1 MLAAQRG
8 RLAFAG
14 RPIAWPEKDTGMEK
28 INVASGASMRRRI
41 ALLGAVCLALALCAG
56 VRLVQLEGF
65 SGVAVACAVLGLAA
79 AALCV
84 SLQGYLAR
92 SLQPLQASVDAMKDG
107 DLSRR
112 IDQKSGDEFGAIAAS
127 LDDMNAN
134 MSALVADIRSEAT
147 FVSQASESLA
157 AGTTELAQRT
167 ERQAASLEQTSASVQ
182 DLSGSVKQ
190 NALDAR
196 AVEQLASRVHEMAES
211 GGSRMREAVA
221 TMHAIRTSSQ
231 RVHDIIGVID
241 GIAFQTNILALNA
254 AVEAAR
260 AGANGRG
267 FAVVA
272 AEVRTLALRSSGAA
286 QEIKALIATSS
297 AQVASGASRIDEVG
311 ELLASVVSGI
321 GEVAGNVRAITS
333 AAEQQSNSL
342 GQMSEA
348 IRGLDDITQEN
359 ATMVEQTSSA
369 SAGLGE
375 RARRLARTVGSFR
388 LRQGTADEAH
398 ALVTK
403 AVALYKRR
411 GSGCLPEIT
420 DIANG
425 FADRDMYVFAWDR
438 SLVYHA
444 FAGKPH
450 NLRKTA
456 AQILGTDVSRLT
468 HDVWAVAGQ
477 GGGWVDYDFLNPTT
491 GLVAPKTSF
500 VVPVSADLVL
510 GCGIYKTVQRH

>member
-1 MLAAQRG
+1 
-8 RLAFAG
+8 
-14 RPIAWPEKDTGMEK
+14 MEK
-28 INVASGASMRRRI
+28 MNVTAGTSVRRRI
-41 ALLGAVCLALALCAG
+41 ALLGASCVALALCAG

-65 SGVAVACAVLGLAA
+65 SAVAIVCIVLGVVA
-79 AALCV
+79 AAL
-84 SLQGYLAR
+84 SLSLHRYLAR
-92 SLQPLQASVDAMKDG
+92 SLQPLQAGVLAMKDG
-107 DLSRR
+107 DLSGR
-112 IDQKSGDEFGAIAAS
+112 IATASRDEFGAIAAS

-196 AVEQLASRVHEMAES
+196 AVEQLASRVHELAES

-221 TMHAIRTSSQ
+221 TMHAIRSSSQ

-260 AGANGRG
+260 AGENGRG

-272 AEVRTLALRSSGAA
+272 AEVRTLALRSSAA
-286 QEIKALIATSS
+286 AREIKSLIATSS
-297 AQVASGASRIDEVG
+297 EQVASGASRIDEVG
-311 ELLASVVSGI
+311 ALLANVVSGI

-375 RARRLARTVGSFR
+375 RAHRLARTVGTFR
-388 LRQGTADEAH
+388 LRQGTADEAF

-403 AVALYKRR
+403 ATALYKRR
-411 GSGCLPEIT
+411 GVSCLSEIT

-444 FAGKPH
+444 FAGKPQ

-456 AQILGTDVSRLT
+456 AQILGTDVSQLT
-468 HDVWAVAGQ
+468 HDVWAAAGR
-477 GGGWVDYDFLNPTT
+477 GGGWVDYDFLNPST

>member
-1 MLAAQRG
+1 MDQV
-8 RLAFAG
+8 
-14 RPIAWPEKDTGMEK
+14 
-28 INVASGASMRRRI
+28 NVRASVRRRI
-41 ALLGAVCLALALCAG
+41 ALLGAACVALAVCAG
-56 VRLVQLEGF
+56 VRLVQLEGL
-65 SGVAVACAVLGLAA
+65 SVVAIVCGALGVVA
-79 AALCV
+79 AALSV
-84 SLQGYLAR
+84 SLHRYLAR
-92 SLQPLQASVDAMKDG
+92 SLAPLQASVRAMKDG
-107 DLSRR
+107 DLSQR
-112 IDQKSGDEFGAIAAS
+112 IGMKSGDEFGAIAGS

-134 MSALVADIRSEAT
+134 LSALVADIRSEAT

-157 AGTTELAQRT
+157 AGTGELAQRT

-196 AVEQLASRVHEMAES
+196 AVEQLASRVHQMAES
-211 GGSRMREAVA
+211 GGSRMREAVE

-231 RVHDIIGVID
+231 RVHDIIGTID

-260 AGANGRG
+260 AGENGRG

-272 AEVRTLALRSSGAA
+272 AEVRTLALRSSSAA
-286 QEIKALIATSS
+286 QEIKSLIATSS
-297 AQVASGASRIDEVG
+297 EQVASGASRIDEVG

-333 AAEQQSNSL
+333 AAEMQSNSL
-342 GQMSEA
+342 SQMSEA

-359 ATMVEQTSSA
+359 AAMVEQTSSA
-369 SAGLGE
+369 SSGLGE
-375 RARRLARTVGSFR
+375 RAHKLARTVSTFR
-388 LRQGTADEAH
+388 LRQGTADEAF

-411 GSGCLPEIT
+411 GTACLPEIT
-420 DIANG
+420 DAANG
-425 FADRDMYVFAWDR
+425 FSDRDMYVFAWDR

-456 AQILGTDVSRLT
+456 AQILGTDVSQLT
-468 HDVWAVAGQ
+468 RDVWAAAG
-477 GGGWVDYDFLNPTT
+477 
-491 GLVAPKTSF
+491 KRRR
-500 VVPVSADLVL
+500 L
-510 GCGIYKTVQRH
+510 GRLRLPQPEPPAWSRPRPPSWCP

>member
-1 MLAAQRG
+1 MDHASSS
-8 RLAFAG
+8 
-14 RPIAWPEKDTGMEK
+14 
-28 INVASGASMRRRI
+28 SGASVRRRV
-41 ALLGAVCLALALCAG
+41 ALLGALCLALGLCAG
-56 VRLVQLEGF
+56 VRLVQLEGL
-65 SGVAVACAVLGLAA
+65 SALAIACGLLGLCAVALS
-79 AALCV
+79 V
-84 SLQGYLAR
+84 SLYRLFAR
-92 SLQPLQASVDAMKDG
+92 SLPQLQAGMSAMKDG
-107 DLSRR
+107 DLSRSLELR
-112 IDQKSGDEFGAIAAS
+112 GGDEFSAMAGS
-127 LDDMNAN
+127 LDAMNSN

-157 AGTTELAQRT
+157 SGTSELAQRT
-167 ERQAASLEQTSASVQ
+167 ERQAASLEQTSSSVQ
-182 DLSGSVKQ
+182 DLSGSVRQ

-211 GGSRMREAVA
+211 GGSRMREAVE

-260 AGANGRG
+260 AGENGRG

-286 QEIKALIATSS
+286 HEIKALIAASGQ
-297 AQVASGASRIDEVG
+297 QVATGASRIDEVG
-311 ELLASVVSGI
+311 ALLANVVSGI
-321 GEVAGNVRAITS
+321 GEVAGNVRAITA
-333 AAEQQSNSL
+333 AAELQSNGL
-342 GQMSEA
+342 GQVSEA

-359 ATMVEQTSSA
+359 ARMVEQTSSA

-375 RARRLARTVGSFR
+375 RAQRLARTVSTFR

-398 ALVTK
+398 ALVHK

-411 GSGCLPEIT
+411 GASCLGEIT
-420 DIANG
+420 DAANG

-438 SLVYHA
+438 ELVYHA

-450 NLRKTA
+450 NLRKRA
-456 AQILGTDVSRLT
+456 SQILGTDTTRLT
-468 HDVWAVAGQ
+468 HDVWAAAAQ

-491 GLVAPKTSF
+491 GQVAPKTSF
-500 VVPVSADLVL
+500 ILPVGKGLVL
-510 GCGIYKTVQRH
+510 GCGVYKTVQRH

>member
-1 MLAAQRG
+1 MDQV
-8 RLAFAG
+8 
-14 RPIAWPEKDTGMEK
+14 
-28 INVASGASMRRRI
+28 NVAAGASVRQRV
-41 ALLGAVCLALALCAG
+41 ALLGGVCVLLALCAG

-65 SGVAVACAVLGLAA
+65 SVVAIACLALGAAA
-79 AALCV
+79 AALSV
-84 SLQGYLAR
+84 SLQRHLAH
-92 SLQPLQASVDAMKDG
+92 SLRPLQASVHAMKGG
-107 DLSRR
+107 DLSRP
-112 IDQKSGDEFGAIAAS
+112 IGVKMGGEFGAIASS

-134 MSALVADIRSEAT
+134 LSALVADIRSEAT

-157 AGTTELAQRT
+157 AGTGELAQRT

-182 DLSGSVKQ
+182 DLSGSVRQ

-211 GGSRMREAVA
+211 GGSRMREAVE
-221 TMHAIRTSSQ
+221 TMHAIRASSQ

-260 AGANGRG
+260 AGEHGRG

-286 QEIKALIATSS
+286 QEIKSLIATSS
-297 AQVASGASRIDEVG
+297 EQVASGALRIDEVG
-311 ELLASVVSGI
+311 ALLASVVSGI

-333 AAEQQSNSL
+333 AAEMQSNSL
-342 GQMSEA
+342 SQMSEA

-375 RARRLARTVGSFR
+375 RAHKLARTVSAFR

-403 AVALYKRR
+403 AVALWQRR
-411 GSGCLPEIT
+411 GAACLAEIT
-420 DIANG
+420 DVANG

-456 AQILGTDVSRLT
+456 AQILGTDVSQLT
-468 HDVWAVAGQ
+468 HDVWAVAAK
-477 GGGWVDYDFLNPTT
+477 GGGWVDYDFLNPAT
-491 GLVAPKTSF
+491 GQVAPKTSF
-500 VVPVSADLVL
+500 VVPVSNDLVL

>member
-1 MLAAQRG
+1 MEAINLA
-8 RLAFAG
+8 
-14 RPIAWPEKDTGMEK
+14 E
-28 INVASGASMRRRI
+28 GASVRRRI
-41 ALLGAVCLALALCAG
+41 ALLGATCVALALCAG
-56 VRLVQLEGF
+56 VRLVQLEGC
-65 SGVAVACAVLGLAA
+65 SAAAIVCVALGAVA
-79 AALCV
+79 AALSV
-84 SLQGYLAR
+84 SLHRYLAR
-92 SLQPLQASVDAMKDG
+92 SLQPLQAGVRAMKDG

-112 IDQKSGDEFGAIAAS
+112 IDADSRDEFGAIAAS
-127 LDDMNAN
+127 LDEMNAN

-157 AGTTELAQRT
+157 AGTSELAQRT

-260 AGANGRG
+260 AGENGRG

-286 QEIKALIATSS
+286 REIKSLIATSS
-297 AQVASGASRIDEVG
+297 EQVASGASRIDEVG

-333 AAEQQSNSL
+333 AAEMQSNSL

-359 ATMVEQTSSA
+359 ATMVERTSSA
-369 SAGLGE
+369 STGLGE
-375 RARRLARTVGSFR
+375 RAHKLAQSVSVFR

-398 ALVTK
+398 ALVTR
-403 AVALYKRR
+403 AVALYGRR
-411 GSGCLPEIT
+411 GAACLAEIT
-420 DIANG
+420 DAANG

-438 SLVYHA
+438 RLVYHA

-468 HDVWAVAGQ
+468 HDVWAAAAQ

-491 GLVAPKTSF
+491 GQVAPKTSF
-500 VVPVSADLVL
+500 VVPVGGDLVL
-510 GCGIYKTVQRH
+510 GCGIYKSVQRH

>member
-1 MLAAQRG
+1 
-8 RLAFAG
+8 
-14 RPIAWPEKDTGMEK
+14 MERTK
-28 INVASGASMRRRI
+28 SGASVRHRI
-41 ALLGAVCLALALCAG
+41 TLLGIACVALSLCAG
-56 VRLVQLEGF
+56 VRLLQVDGASVVALVCLALGAL
-65 SGVAVACAVLGLAA
+65 AVALS
-79 AALCV
+79 V
-84 SLQGYLAR
+84 SLQRHLAQ
-92 SLQPLQASVDAMKDG
+92 SLQPLQAGVRAMQGG

-112 IDQKSGDEFGAIAAS
+112 IEGVRGAEFGAIAAS

-134 MSALVADIRSEAT
+134 LSALVADIRSEAT
-147 FVSQASESLA
+147 FVSQASETLA
-157 AGTTELAQRT
+157 AGTGELAQRT

-211 GGSRMREAVA
+211 GGSRMREAVE
-221 TMHAIRTSSQ
+221 TMHAIRASSQ

-260 AGANGRG
+260 AGENGRG

-272 AEVRTLALRSSGAA
+272 AEVRTLALRSGDAA
-286 QEIKALIATSS
+286 REIKSLIATSS
-297 AQVASGASRIDEVG
+297 EQVAAGTLRIDEVG
-311 ELLASVVSGI
+311 ALLSNVVTGI

-348 IRGLDDITQEN
+348 LSGLDGITQEN
-359 ATMVEQTSSA
+359 AAMVEQTSSA
-369 SAGLGE
+369 STGLGE
-375 RARRLARTVGSFR
+375 RAQKLARTVSAFR

-398 ALVTK
+398 ALVTR

-411 GSGCLPEIT
+411 GAASLAEIT
-420 DIANG
+420 DAANG

-438 SLVYHA
+438 GLVYHA

-450 NLRKTA
+450 NVGKTG
-456 AQILGTDVSRLT
+456 AQILGTDVRQLT
-468 HDVWAVAGQ
+468 HDVWAAAAQ
-477 GGGWVDYDFLNPTT
+477 GGGWVDYDFLNPST
-491 GLVAPKTSF
+491 GQVAPKRSF
-500 VVPVSADLVL
+500 VLPVSDDLVL

>member
-1 MLAAQRG
+1 MDQVKAAAGASVRRRVALLGGVCMVLALFAAG
-8 RLAFAG
+8 RLAWLEG
-14 RPIAWPEKDTGMEK
+14 VS
-28 INVASGASMRRRI
+28 VAA
-41 ALLGAVCLALALCAG
+41 AACLALG
-56 VRLVQLEGF
+56 
-65 SGVAVACAVLGLAA
+65 AA
-79 AALCV
+79 AVALCV
-84 SLQGYLAR
+84 SLQRHLAR
-92 SLQPLQASVDAMKDG
+92 SLRPLQASVHAMKAG
-107 DLSRR
+107 DLARP
-112 IDQKSGDEFGAIAAS
+112 IGLKAGGEFGAIAAS

-134 MSALVADIRSEAT
+134 LSALVADIRSEAT

-157 AGTTELAQRT
+157 AGTGELAQRT

-182 DLSGSVKQ
+182 DLSGSVRQ

-211 GGSRMREAVA
+211 GGSRMSEAVE
-221 TMHAIRTSSQ
+221 TMRAIRASSQ

-260 AGANGRG
+260 AGENGRG

-286 QEIKALIATSS
+286 QEIKSLIATSS
-297 AQVASGASRIDEVG
+297 EQVASGASRIDEVG

-333 AAEQQSNSL
+333 AAEMQSLNL

-359 ATMVEQTSSA
+359 AAMVERTSSA

-375 RARRLARTVGSFR
+375 RARKLARTVSTFR

-403 AVALYKRR
+403 AVALWKRR
-411 GSGCLPEIT
+411 GAACLPEIT
-420 DIANG
+420 DAANG

-450 NLRKTA
+450 NVRKTA

-468 HDVWAVAGQ
+468 HDVWAAAAK

-491 GLVAPKTSF
+491 GQVAPKTSF
-500 VVPVSADLVL
+500 VVPVRDDLVL
-510 GCGIYKTVQRH
+510 GCGIYKTVQR

>member
-1 MLAAQRG
+1 M
-8 RLAFAG
+8 
-14 RPIAWPEKDTGMEK
+14 ETGS
-28 INVASGASMRRRI
+28 ASVRRRI
-41 ALLGAVCLALALCAG
+41 AALGFACVALALCAG
-56 VRLVQLEGF
+56 VRLLQLQGP
-65 SGVAVACAVLGLAA
+65 SVVTIVCIALGAA
-79 AALCV
+79 TAALSASV
-84 SLQGYLAR
+84 YRTLAR
-92 SLQPLQASVDAMKDG
+92 SLQPLQAGVRAMKDG

-112 IDQKSGDEFGAIAAS
+112 IDVAGRDEFGAIAAS

-134 MSALVADIRSEAT
+134 LSALVADIRSEAT
-147 FVSQASESLA
+147 FVSQASETLA
-157 AGTTELAQRT
+157 AGTGELAQRT
-167 ERQAASLEQTSASVQ
+167 ERQAASLQQTSASVQ
-182 DLSGSVKQ
+182 ELSGSVQQ

-211 GGSRMREAVA
+211 GGIRMREAVE
-221 TMHAIRTSSQ
+221 TMHAIRTGSQ

-260 AGANGRG
+260 AGENGRG

-297 AQVASGASRIDEVG
+297 EQVASGAARIDEVG
-311 ELLASVVSGI
+311 ELLTSVVGGI
-321 GEVAGNVRAITS
+321 GEVAGSVRAITA
-333 AAEQQSNSL
+333 AAERQSSSL
-342 GQMSEA
+342 RQMSEA

-359 ATMVEQTSSA
+359 AAMVERTSSA
-369 SAGLGE
+369 SSGLGE
-375 RARRLARTVGSFR
+375 RAQGLTRTVSRFR

-398 ALVTK
+398 ALVSK

-411 GSGCLPEIT
+411 GAACLSEIT
-420 DIANG
+420 DAANG

-438 SLVYHA
+438 HLVYHA

-450 NLRKTA
+450 NVRKTG
-456 AQILGTDVSRLT
+456 AQILGTDVTALT
-468 HDVWAVAGQ
+468 RDVWDAARR
-477 GGGWVDYDFLNPTT
+477 GGGWVDYDFVNPTT
-491 GLVAPKTSF
+491 GQVAPKTSF
-500 VVPVSADLVL
+500 VVPVGDDLVL

>member
-1 MLAAQRG
+1 MDQV
-8 RLAFAG
+8 
-14 RPIAWPEKDTGMEK
+14 
-28 INVASGASMRRRI
+28 NVTVGASVRRRI
-41 ALLGAVCLALALCAG
+41 ALLGAACLGLALCAG

-65 SGVAVACAVLGLAA
+65 APVSITCIALGVAALASC
-79 AALCV
+79 L
-84 SLQGYLAR
+84 SLRRYLAR
-92 SLQPLQASVDAMKDG
+92 SLHPLQASVTAMKDG

-112 IDQKSGDEFGAIAAS
+112 IELKSRDEFGAIAAS

-157 AGTTELAQRT
+157 AGTSELAQRT

-182 DLSGSVKQ
+182 ELSGSVRQ

-211 GGSRMREAVA
+211 GGSRMREAVES
-221 TMHAIRTSSQ
+221 MHAIRASSQ
-231 RVHDIIGVID
+231 RVHDIIGVIE

-260 AGANGRG
+260 AGEQGRG

-272 AEVRTLALRSSGAA
+272 AEVRSLALRSSGAA
-286 QEIKALIATSS
+286 REIKSLIATSS
-297 AQVASGASRIDEVG
+297 EQVASGASRIDEVG
-311 ELLASVVSGI
+311 ELLANVVAGI

-333 AAEQQSNSL
+333 VAEMQSNSL

-369 SAGLGE
+369 SSGLGQ
-375 RARRLARTVGSFR
+375 RAQRLARTVSTFR

-411 GSGCLPEIT
+411 GVACLCEIT
-420 DIANG
+420 DVANG

-438 SLVYHA
+438 GLVYHA

-456 AQILGTDVSRLT
+456 AQILGTDVSKLT
-468 HDVWAVAGQ
+468 HDVWAAAGA
-477 GGGWVDYDFLNPTT
+477 GGGWVDYDFLNPAT
-491 GLVAPKTSF
+491 GQLAPKTSF
-500 VVPVSADLVL
+500 VVPVSDDLVL

>member
-1 MLAAQRG
+1 
-8 RLAFAG
+8 
-14 RPIAWPEKDTGMEK
+14 MERTR
-28 INVASGASMRRRI
+28 AGASVRRRI
-41 ALLGAVCLALALCAG
+41 MLLALACVALALCAG
-56 VRLVQLEGF
+56 VRLLQVEGLTLVAATCLAL
-65 SGVAVACAVLGLAA
+65 GAVAVGLA
-79 AALCV
+79 L
-84 SLQGYLAR
+84 SLQRQLAR
-92 SLQPLQASVDAMKDG
+92 SLAPLQASVHAMKDG

-112 IDQKSGDEFGAIAAS
+112 IDTVRGAEFGAIAAS
-127 LDDMNAN
+127 LDDVNAN
-134 MSALVADIRSEAT
+134 LSALVADIRSEAT
-147 FVSQASESLA
+147 FVSQASQTLA

-211 GGSRMREAVA
+211 GGSRMREAVE
-221 TMHAIRTSSQ
+221 TMHAIRASSQ

-260 AGANGRG
+260 AGESGRG

-272 AEVRTLALRSSGAA
+272 AEVRTLAVRSGDAA
-286 QEIKALIATSS
+286 REIKSLIATSS
-297 AQVASGASRIDEVG
+297 EQVAAGTSRIDEVG
-311 ELLASVVSGI
+311 ELLANVVTGI

-348 IRGLDDITQEN
+348 LHGLDGITQEN

-375 RARRLARTVGSFR
+375 RAHRLARTVSTFR

-398 ALVTK
+398 ALVTR
-403 AVALYKRR
+403 AVALFKRR
-411 GSGCLPEIT
+411 GTACLPEIT
-420 DIANG
+420 DAASG
-425 FADRDMYVFAWDR
+425 YADRDMYVFAWDR
-438 SLVYHA
+438 GLVYHA
-444 FAGKPH
+444 FAGKAH
-450 NLRKTA
+450 NVGKTG
-456 AQILGTDVSRLT
+456 AQILGTDVTQLT
-468 HDVWAVAGQ
+468 RDVWAAAAK
-477 GGGWVDYDFLNPTT
+477 GGGWVDYDFLNPAT
-491 GLVAPKTSF
+491 GQVAPKTSF
-500 VVPVSADLVL
+500 VVPVSDDLVL

>member
-1 MLAAQRG
+1 MDQLIVR
-8 RLAFAG
+8 
-14 RPIAWPEKDTGMEK
+14 
-28 INVASGASMRRRI
+28 ASVRRRI
-41 ALLGAVCLALALCAG
+41 ALLGVACVALALCSG
-56 VRLVQLEGF
+56 VRLVQLEGI
-65 SGVAVACAVLGLAA
+65 SLVGIVCVVLGVVV
-79 AALCV
+79 AALSV
-84 SLQGYLAR
+84 SLHRYLAR
-92 SLQPLQASVDAMKDG
+92 SLQPLQASVRAMKAG
-107 DLSRR
+107 DLSQR
-112 IDQKSGDEFGAIAAS
+112 IEMKSSDEFGAIAGS

-134 MSALVADIRSEAT
+134 LSALVADIRSEAT
-147 FVSQASESLA
+147 FVSQASETLA
-157 AGTTELAQRT
+157 AGTSELAQRT

-190 NALDAR
+190 NAVDAR
-196 AVEQLASRVHEMAES
+196 AVEQLASRVHQMAES
-211 GGSRMREAVA
+211 GGSRMREAVE

-260 AGANGRG
+260 AGENGRG

-286 QEIKALIATSS
+286 QEIKSLIATSS
-297 AQVASGASRIDEVG
+297 EQVASGASRIDEVG

-333 AAEQQSNSL
+333 AAESQSASL
-342 GQMSEA
+342 SQMSEA
-348 IRGLDDITQEN
+348 IRDLDDITQEN

-369 SAGLGE
+369 STGLGE
-375 RARRLARTVGSFR
+375 RARKLARTVSTFR

-411 GSGCLPEIT
+411 GVACLPEIT
-420 DIANG
+420 DAAHG

-438 SLVYHA
+438 ALVYHA

-456 AQILGTDVSRLT
+456 AQILGTDVSQLK
-468 HDVWAVAGQ
+468 HDVWAAAAS
-477 GGGWVDYDFLNPTT
+477 GGGWVDYDFLNPST
-491 GLVAPKTSF
+491 GQVAPKTSF
-500 VVPVSADLVL
+500 VVPVSKDLVL

>member
-1 MLAAQRG
+1 
-8 RLAFAG
+8 
-14 RPIAWPEKDTGMEK
+14 MEQSTA
-28 INVASGASMRRRI
+28 ASGATVRRRV
-41 ALLGAVCLALALCAG
+41 ALLGALCVALGLCAS
-56 VRLVQLEGF
+56 VRLVQLEG
-65 SGVAVACAVLGLAA
+65 VCAAAIACALLGLGAA
-79 AALCV
+79 GL
-84 SLQGYLAR
+84 SLSLHRVLAR
-92 SLQPLQASVDAMKDG
+92 SLAPLQAGVSAMKDG

-112 IDQKSGDEFGAIAAS
+112 LELKGGDEFAVIADS
-127 LDDMNAN
+127 LDAMNAN

-157 AGTTELAQRT
+157 SGTTELAQRT

-182 DLSGSVKQ
+182 DLSGSVRQ

-196 AVEQLASRVHEMAES
+196 AVEQLASRVHQMAES

-221 TMHAIRTSSQ
+221 TMHAIRSSSQ

-272 AEVRTLALRSSGAA
+272 ADGRTLALRSGGAA
-286 QEIKALIATSS
+286 QEIKSLIAASGE
-297 AQVASGASRIDEVG
+297 QVESGASRIDEVG
-311 ELLASVVSGI
+311 ALLADVVSGI
-321 GEVAGNVRAITS
+321 GQVAGNVRAITA
-333 AAEQQSNSL
+333 AAELQSNGLS
-342 GQMSEA
+342 QMSEA

-359 ATMVEQTSSA
+359 ARMVEQTSSA

-375 RARRLARTVGSFR
+375 RAHRLARTVSTFR
-388 LRQGTADEAH
+388 LRQGTADEAY
-398 ALVTK
+398 ALVQK
-403 AVALYKRR
+403 AVALYRRR
-411 GSGCLPEIT
+411 GHACLPEIT
-420 DIANG
+420 DAANG

-450 NLRKTA
+450 NLRKRA
-456 AQILGTDVSRLT
+456 SEILGTDATQLAR
-468 HDVWAVAGQ
+468 DVWSVAAS

-491 GLVAPKTSF
+491 GQVAPKTSF
-500 VVPVSADLVL
+500 VFPVSADLVL

>member
-1 MLAAQRG
+1 VRLKEEDQMDRSHAA
-8 RLAFAG
+8 AG
-14 RPIAWPEKDTGMEK
+14 
-28 INVASGASMRRRI
+28 VSVRRRI
-41 ALLGAVCLALALCAG
+41 ALLGAACLGSALCAG

-65 SGVAVACAVLGLAA
+65 SAIAIVSVVLGAA
-79 AALCV
+79 AAVL
-84 SLQGYLAR
+84 SLWLNHDLAR
-92 SLQPLQASVDAMKDG
+92 SLKPLQASVSAMKDG

-112 IDQKSGDEFGAIAAS
+112 VDMNRRDEFGAIAAS
-127 LDDMNAN
+127 LDDMNAR

-157 AGTTELAQRT
+157 AGTSELAQRT

-190 NALDAR
+190 NAVDAR
-196 AVEQLASRVHEMAES
+196 AVERLASHVHEMAES
-211 GGSRMREAVA
+211 GGSRMREAVES
-221 TMHAIRTSSQ
+221 MHAIRTSSQ

-260 AGANGRG
+260 AGENGRG

-286 QEIKALIATSS
+286 REIKSLIATSS
-297 AQVASGASRIDEVG
+297 EQVAFGASRIDEVG
-311 ELLASVVSGI
+311 GLLASVVAGI

-333 AAEQQSNSL
+333 AAEAQSNSL

-359 ATMVEQTSSA
+359 AAMVEQTSSA
-369 SAGLGE
+369 SSGLGE
-375 RARRLARTVGSFR
+375 RAHRLARTVSTFR

-398 ALVTK
+398 ALVRR
-403 AVALYKRR
+403 AVALYKQR
-411 GSGCLPEIT
+411 GSGCLAEIT
-420 DIANG
+420 DADNG

-456 AQILGTDVSRLT
+456 AQILGTDVAQLT
-468 HDVWAVAGQ
+468 HDVWAAAAR
-477 GGGWVDYDFLNPTT
+477 GGGWVDYDFLNPAT
-491 GLVAPKTSF
+491 GQVAPKTSF
-500 VVPVSADLVL
+500 VVPVSDELVL
-510 GCGIYKTVQRH
+510 GCGIYKTLQRH

>member
-1 MLAAQRG
+1 ME
-8 RLAFAG
+8 
-14 RPIAWPEKDTGMEK
+14 IDTTAER
-28 INVASGASMRRRI
+28 ASVRRRI
-41 ALLGAVCLALALCAG
+41 AALGLVCVALALCAG
-56 VRLVQLEGF
+56 VRLTQLQGL
-65 SGVAVACAVLGLAA
+65 SPVALICIALGLGA
-79 AALCV
+79 AALSA
-84 SLQGYLAR
+84 SLYRTLSR
-92 SLQPLQASVDAMKDG
+92 SLQPLQAGVRAMKDG

-112 IDQKSGDEFGAIAAS
+112 IDVAGHDEFGAIAAS

-134 MSALVADIRSEAT
+134 LSALVADIRSEAT

-157 AGTTELAQRT
+157 AGTGELAQRT
-167 ERQAASLEQTSASVQ
+167 ERQAASLQQTSASVQ
-182 DLSGSVKQ
+182 ELSGSVKQ

-211 GGSRMREAVA
+211 GGGRMREAVQ

-260 AGANGRG
+260 AGEHGRG

-286 QEIKALIATSS
+286 QEIKSLIATSS
-297 AQVASGASRIDEVG
+297 EQVAAGASRIDEVG
-311 ELLASVVSGI
+311 ELLTSVVGGI
-321 GEVAGNVRAITS
+321 GQVAGSVRAITS
-333 AAEQQSNSL
+333 AAENQSTSL
-342 GQMSEA
+342 SQMSEA
-348 IRGLDDITQEN
+348 IRDLDDITQEN
-359 ATMVEQTSSA
+359 SAMVERTSSA
-369 SAGLGE
+369 SSGLGE
-375 RARRLARTVGSFR
+375 RAQKLARAVSRFR

-398 ALVTK
+398 ALVSR

-411 GSGCLPEIT
+411 GTACLAEIT
-420 DIANG
+420 DAANG

-438 SLVYHA
+438 KLVYHA

-456 AQILGTDVSRLT
+456 AQILGTDVSQLT
-468 HDVWAVAGQ
+468 RDVWSAEASGS
-477 GGGWVDYDFLNPTT
+477 WVDYDFLNPTT
-491 GLVAPKTSF
+491 GQIAPKTSF
-500 VVPVSADLVL
+500 VVPVSDDLVL
-510 GCGIYKTVQRH
+510 GCGVYKTVQRH

>member
-1 MLAAQRG
+1 
-8 RLAFAG
+8 
-14 RPIAWPEKDTGMEK
+14 MERNK
-28 INVASGASMRRRI
+28 AGASVRRRI
-41 ALLGAVCLALALCAG
+41 TLLALACVALALCAG
-56 VRLVQLEGF
+56 VRLLQVDGLSVIAATCLTLGA
-65 SGVAVACAVLGLAA
+65 VAVALA
-79 AALCV
+79 L
-84 SLQGYLAR
+84 SLQRQLAG
-92 SLQPLQASVDAMKDG
+92 SLRPLQASVHAMRDG
-107 DLSRR
+107 DLSRQVDGVR
-112 IDQKSGDEFGAIAAS
+112 GAEFGAIAAS

-134 MSALVADIRSEAT
+134 LSALVADIRSEAT
-147 FVSQASESLA
+147 FVSQASETLA

-167 ERQAASLEQTSASVQ
+167 ERQAASLEQTTASVQ

-211 GGSRMREAVA
+211 GGQRMREAVE
-221 TMHAIRTSSQ
+221 TMHAIRASSQ

-260 AGANGRG
+260 AGESGRG

-272 AEVRTLALRSSGAA
+272 AEVRTLAVRSGDAA
-286 QEIKALIATSS
+286 REIKALIATSS
-297 AQVASGASRIDEVG
+297 EQVDSGNSRIDEVG
-311 ELLASVVSGI
+311 ALLANVVSGI
-321 GEVAGNVRAITS
+321 GEVAGSVRAITS

-348 IRGLDDITQEN
+348 LRGLDDITQDN

-375 RARRLARTVGSFR
+375 RAHRLARAVSAFR

-398 ALVTK
+398 ALVTR

-411 GSGCLPEIT
+411 GAAGLAEIT
-420 DIANG
+420 DAANG

-438 SLVYHA
+438 GLVYHA

-450 NLRKTA
+450 NVGKTG
-456 AQILGTDVSRLT
+456 AQILGTDVTQLI
-468 HDVWAVAGQ
+468 HDVWAAAAQ
-477 GGGWVDYDFLNPTT
+477 GGGWVDYDFLNPAT
-491 GLVAPKTSF
+491 GQVAPKTSF
-500 VVPVSADLVL
+500 VVPVSEQLVL
-510 GCGIYKTVQRH
+510 GCGIYKTVQRR